1 MKKIFF
7 FFLLITIS
15 ISQKRRIKNFNSD
28 SEISLS
34 SSPIEVITCIL
45 QNKIIIDN
53 LKLLIEDL
61 KDGDLTNIITTF
73 ISIFPSTYE
82 EIIKCQS
89 TTANYEN
96 LILKSST
103 NQKDNRII
111 ELEKL
116 VTTIED
122 YPNKGFHFRDITG
135 VIQTYRGFEL
145 IVDLFSYKLMPIQF
159 DCIVALEPH
168 GFIFASSLAYE
179 YRKKLILARYKG
191 RLPGEVISIEYEEQS
206 KHKGIEILK
215 NSIKK
220 GDKVV
225 VVDDFIA
232 TGITI
237 QGACKLVEQLG
248 GIVVKILSIIE
259 VLSYDARNNVL
270 KGYDIFSIIQYEG

>member
-7 FFLLITIS
+7 FYLLIIFS

>member
-89 TTANYEN
+89 TTTNNEN
-96 LILKSST
+96 LILKSPT
-103 NQKDNRII
+103 KQKDNRII

>member
-7 FFLLITIS
+7 FYLLIIFS

-225 VVDDFIA
+225 VIDDFIA

-270 KGYDIFSIIQYEG
+270 KGYDIFTIIQYEG